1 MVRKK
6 SLKKI
11 KLLKL
16 QALLHFQMLVA
27 AVFSTLSLIIFLKIG
42 SEVIEQELLV
52 FDSIITNFVY
62 SFRTPA
68 MTKVMMSLTSLG
80 SPLFL
85 GFIFLIFVVFLYTRR
100 RKDVFI
106 YSVILYSGVVLNF
119 ILKLV
124 FERPRPLNLPLIHE
138 NTYSFPSGHAM
149 DSFVFYFALSYFIFR
164 ETGSSKFSTLMFVIA
179 GLIVFLVGIS
189 RIYLGVHYPSDVLAG
204 YIAGFM
210 WLISAILFE
219 KVIIY
224 KRVAKFKK

>member
-1 MVRKK
+1 M
-6 SLKKI
+6 
-11 KLLKL
+11 
-16 QALLHFQMLVA
+16 HFQMVIA
-27 AVFSTLSLIIFLKIG
+27 AILSTFSLIIFLKIG
-42 SEVIEQELLV
+42 SEILEKDILG

-62 SFRTPA
+62 GFRTPA

-106 YSVILYSGVVLNF
+106 YSAILYSGVVLNF
-119 ILKLV
+119 ILKFM

-164 ETGSSKFSTLMFVIA
+164 ETGSSKFSILMFVTA
-179 GLIVFLVGIS
+179 GLTVFLVGIS

-210 WLISAILFE
+210 WLISAIFFE

-224 KRVAKFKK
+224 KRISRNKK